1 MSDNS
6 LIPINNSIS
15 NTSRNQLPKT
25 IIPVTY
31 SKIDDKYYGFY
42 SNIDQDISGSMEES
56 AYDYHESGYKSVQF
70 DESVT
75 KSERFFYISAATSGI
90 LTASMDALGFT
101 DKLFVKKTS
110 SVNQKEWLQ
119 KLIILSAAVCGYKK
133 RDFSGSLKFLYR
145 RAKQHLQNV
154 MMDELSRT
162 PNVTGIVFS
171 IIGQFTGEL
180 YSVSSTGKF
189 ASRKVPDYYAVGR
202 NDAEK
207 IVYGFLYWVFHTA
220 LKYAR
225 KKQDD
230 LYDGIPNELKD
241 IIEVLGN
248 LPIMRFISGTD
259 EEVEKRFSEFL
270 TKAFEKTMA
279 RNGENNKELFDLMKD
294 ISSDENRLKTQVNS
308 VLLNEC
314 ITRSFYTVIAFCR
327 LVQREQIISIYDLHK
342 LDLYEVVPANNR
354 IVSRM
359 CLISSGVF
367 AFVNITGAL
376 CKALIA
382 KKVSGRL
389 FTPSFIANLNIA
401 GIGRFVFA
409 VAQDWTYLGEN
420 IEILFNKA
428 HNAGNQGSSY
438 VELDLEEAAKLLEAM
453 RLDPY
458 QNRLLYSLENVA
470 IEYDSRQ
477 TKNAEEA
484 QRKESWHKR
493 WQMAVLQLNGAAD
506 NSFFINDREI
516 YKELFELDQS
526 NENKLWFYWM
536 ALELAVFE
544 LYSKEAGDDK
554 KSRRLKSVYD

>member
-327 LVQREQIISIYDLHK
+327 LVQREQIISIYLWSASLNTMSLPNFIK
-342 LDLYEVVPANNR
+342 YFGN
-354 IVSRM
+354 
-359 CLISSGVF
+359 SG
-367 AFVNITGAL
+367 I
-376 CKALIA
+376 I
-382 KKVSGRL
+382 
-389 FTPSFIANLNIA
+389 
-401 GIGRFVFA
+401 
-409 VAQDWTYLGEN
+409 
-420 IEILFNKA
+420 
-428 HNAGNQGSSY
+428 
-438 VELDLEEAAKLLEAM
+438 
-453 RLDPY
+453 
-458 QNRLLYSLENVA
+458 
-470 IEYDSRQ
+470 
-477 TKNAEEA
+477 
-484 QRKESWHKR
+484 
-493 WQMAVLQLNGAAD
+493 
-506 NSFFINDREI
+506 
-516 YKELFELDQS
+516 
-526 NENKLWFYWM
+526 
-536 ALELAVFE
+536 
-544 LYSKEAGDDK
+544 
-554 KSRRLKSVYD
+554 